1 MAGKITTHRFKIMEY
16 TVFGSKSGLRV
27 AEYGLGT
34 ANFGTGWG
42 HGSDFQGAEEIF
54 DAYLNAGGN
63 LIDTGD
69 SYQFGQSEQI
79 LGELISAERLN
90 LVVSTKYTFGSEKQG
105 GILRSGNSRKN
116 MIQAVEASLKR
127 LKTDYIDIY
136 WAHLSDGQ
144 TPIEEILRGFDD
156 LVRAGKILY
165 SGFSNFPAWRISAA
179 SQIATLKELAP
190 VTGIQ
195 IEYSL
200 MERSA
205 DRELLPMAESLGLGV
220 AFWSPLAG
228 GTLTGKYRQNSE
240 DPNTRLATIGVVI
253 RKEDS
258 EKQTLILDTVSK
270 IADELGV
277 TMLDV
282 ALAWVRQKHDQS
294 FLSTVTIL
302 GPRTVQQL
310 TDNLASLNVSLSADQ
325 MTELNDISALKLGYP
340 YDLINGAQK
349 RIFGATDE
357 RVILK
362 HPVI

>member
-1 MAGKITTHRFKIMEY
+1 MKKTI
-16 TVFGSKSGLRV
+16 FGNKSGLRV
-27 AEYGLGT
+27 SEYGLGT

-42 HGSDFQGAEEIF
+42 HGSEPQEAKEIF
-54 DAYLNAGGN
+54 DAYLHAGGN
-63 LIDTGD
+63 LIDTAD

-79 LGELISAERLN
+79 LGDLISAERAN
-90 LVVSTKYTFGSEKQG
+90 LVISTKYTFGAQKEVSVQQ
-105 GILRSGNSRKN
+105 SGNSRKN
-116 MIQAVEASLKR
+116 LIHSVESSLKR

-156 LVRAGKILY
+156 LVRDGKILY
-165 SGFSNFPAWRISAA
+165 PGFSNFPAWRIACA
-179 SQIATLKELAP
+179 SQIALLKNLAP
-190 VTGIQ
+190 IAGIQ
-195 IEYSL
+195 IEYNL

-228 GTLTGKYRQNSE
+228 GTLTGKYRQNNDDS
-240 DPNTRLATIGVVI
+240 NTRLTKTGVVI

-270 IADELGV
+270 IARELGV
-277 TMLDV
+277 SMQDV
-282 ALAWVRQKHDQS
+282 ALAWVRQKHDHS

-302 GPRTVQQL
+302 GPRTVAQL
-310 TDNLASLNVSLSADQ
+310 KDNLASLNISLSAAQ
-325 MTELNDISALKLGYP
+325 IAELNEISAINLGYP
-340 YDLINGAQK
+340 YDIIEGAQK
-349 RIFGATDE
+349 KIFGASDDN
-357 RVILK
+357 VILK